1 MDADIIV
8 IGGGAAGLA
17 AAQTL
22 ARRQMRVM
30 LLEARD
36 RVGGRVWSHPIAR
49 STTPAELGAE
59 FIHGPAPEST
69 ALLRDAGIATVAIDG
84 EGWRR
89 FKGGDLQREERGFA
103 EAAGIFD
110 ATLALA
116 GDESVAEFLRRFD
129 RDPAARQVA
138 AAARA
143 FVEGFDAA
151 DPARAS
157 ARAIAQEWRSGVDST
172 AARPIGGYGRLFEQL
187 RNDCVAA
194 GVRIR
199 LSTTVRRVAWRPGSV
214 LVDSVDFG
222 GTSRTVTAR
231 NAVVTLPAGVLRH
244 RGDESAIAFDPELP
258 PEKRDALGH
267 IETGHVVKVTLW
279 FRSAFWERIRAGRYR
294 DGAFFRSEADAFP
307 AYWTQ
312 RPLQSR
318 LVVAWAG
325 GPKAI
330 ALEGLSNTER
340 IERALNGFGRL
351 LGEPRLATNEFE
363 SGITH
368 DWSRDPLA
376 RGAYSYVTVGGEES
390 RPELARS
397 LDRTLFF
404 AGEATASAGE
414 AGTVNG
420 AFETGRRA
428 AIEIADA

>member
-17 AAQTL
+17 AARSL
-22 ARRQMRVM
+22 ARRPIRVM

-69 ALLRDAGIATVAIDG
+69 ALLRDAGIATVAVDG
-84 EGWRR
+84 EGWARPT
-89 FKGGDLQREERGFA
+89 GGDLRREARGFA
-103 EAAGIFD
+103 EAASIFD

-116 GDESVAEFLRRFD
+116 GDESVDEFLRRFD
-129 RDPAARQVA
+129 RDPAARDVA

-172 AARPIGGYGRLFEQL
+172 VARPIGGYGQLFEQM
-187 RNDCVAA
+187 RDDCVAA
-194 GVRIR
+194 GVRLC
-199 LSTTVRRVAWRPGSV
+199 LSTTVRRVSWRPGCV
-214 LVDSVDFG
+214 VVDSVDFE
-222 GTSRTVTAR
+222 GTPRTITAR
-231 NAVVTLPAGVLRH
+231 NAVVTLPAGVLRRH
-244 RGDESAIAFDPELP
+244 GDESAVAFDPELP
-258 PEKRDALGH
+258 PEKCDALGH
-267 IETGHVVKVTLW
+267 IETGHVVKVTLC
-279 FRSAFWERIRAGRYR
+279 FRSAFWELIDGERYR
-294 DGAFFRSEADAFP
+294 DGAFFRNEAGPFP

-312 RPLQSR
+312 LPVRSR

-330 ALEGLSNTER
+330 AIEGLSNTER
-340 IERALNGFGRL
+340 IERALDGFGRL
-351 LGEPRLATNEFE
+351 LGEPKLASSAFEF
-363 SGITH
+363 GITH

-376 RGAYSYVTVGGEES
+376 CGAYSYVTVGGEES
-390 RPELARS
+390 RAQLARS
-397 LDRTLFF
+397 LDRTIFF
-404 AGEATASAGE
+404 AGEATATAGE

-428 AIEIADA
+428 AMEIVNA

>member
-1 MDADIIV
+1 V
-8 IGGGAAGLA
+8 
-17 AAQTL
+17 
-22 ARRQMRVM
+22 

-49 STTPAELGAE
+49 SATPAELGAE
-59 FIHGPAPEST
+59 FIHGPALESM
-69 ALLRDAGIATVAIDG
+69 ALLRDAGISTVAVDG
-84 EGWRR
+84 EGWARS
-89 FKGGDLQREERGFA
+89 KGGDLQREQRSFA
-103 EAAGIFD
+103 EAASVFD

-116 GDESVAEFLRRFD
+116 VDESVDEFLRRFD
-129 RDPAARQVA
+129 RDPAEREAA

-172 AARPIGGYGRLFEQL
+172 AARPIGGYGHLFEQL
-187 RNDCVAA
+187 RDDCVAA
-194 GVRIR
+194 GVRIC
-199 LSTTVRRVAWRPGSV
+199 LSTTVRRISWRPGSV
-214 LVDSVDFG
+214 VVDSVDSE

-231 NAVVTLPAGVLRH
+231 TAVVTLPSGVLRH
-244 RGDESAIAFDPELP
+244 RSDESAVAFDPELP
-258 PEKRDALGH
+258 PEKHDALGH

-279 FRSAFWERIRAGRYR
+279 FRSAFWERIHGERYR
-294 DGAFFRSEADAFP
+294 DGAFFRNSADPFP
-307 AYWTQ
+307 TFWTQ
-312 RPLQSR
+312 LPVRSR

-330 ALEGLSNTER
+330 AIEGLSNAER

-351 LGEPRLATNEFE
+351 LGDPKLASNEFE
-363 SGITH
+363 FGITH

-376 RGAYSYVTVGGEES
+376 RGAYSYVTVGGEEA
-390 RPELARS
+390 RAELARS
-397 LDRTLFF
+397 LDETLFF
-404 AGEATASAGE
+404 AGEATATDGQ

-428 AIEIADA
+428 AMRIENA